1 MPPTVAWWSWASPTR
16 RPITTTVTPTTV
28 IPVTAMVRPTDT
40 AVTPKLPAM
49 AAEILNP
56 HLSWNL
62 ARDVSEA
69 LEYHFMVN
77 ALLAGSIVAIMA
89 GLVGWFM
96 VLRRDTFA
104 GHTLSMMA
112 FPGASGAALLG
123 IPAAWGYFVF
133 CGAGAL
139 AIGRLPRARGGLQGE
154 QSAAV
159 GAVQALALAIG
170 FLFVSLYGGVLG
182 DLENLLFGTFIGISD
197 SQVLALLAVA
207 AGTLAVL
214 GALARPLLFASVDAG
229 VAGARGVPVRALA
242 SAFLLLLGL
251 AVAATS
257 QITGVLL
264 VFALLVT
271 PAATA
276 QAITARPLLSLLLT
290 VALGLLVVWL
300 GLGIAYFS
308 VYPAGFFI
316 TTISFATYVLARTL
330 VAVVGGRSGDHLAP
344 PSPAA
349 PPRGVID

>member
-1 MPPTVAWWSWASPTR
+1 
-16 RPITTTVTPTTV
+16 
-28 IPVTAMVRPTDT
+28 
-40 AVTPKLPAM
+40 M
-49 AAEILNP
+49 AAEVLNP
-56 HLSWNL
+56 HPSWNL
-62 ARDVSEA
+62 ARDISLV

-89 GLVGWFM
+89 GLVGWLM
-96 VLRRDTFA
+96 VLRRETFA

-123 IPAAWGYFVF
+123 VPAAWGYFMF

-139 AIGRLPRARGGLQGE
+139 AIGRLPRAREGSQSE
-154 QSAAV
+154 QSAAI

-182 DLENLLFGTFIGISD
+182 DLENLLFGTFLGVSD
-197 SQVLALLAVA
+197 SQVLVLLAVA
-207 AGTLAVL
+207 AVTLAVL
-214 GALARPLLFASVDAG
+214 GALARPVLFASVDAD
-229 VAGARGVPVRALA
+229 VAGARGLPVRALS

-276 QAITARPLLSLLLT
+276 QTITARPLTSLLLT

-316 TTISFATYVLARTL
+316 TTISFGIYVLARVLTGI
-330 VAVVGGRSGDHLAP
+330 AGRRSGDRVAP
-344 PSPAA
+344 PAPAA
-349 PPRGVID
+349 PPRGVIA

>member
-1 MPPTVAWWSWASPTR
+1 MQGRA
-16 RPITTTVTPTTV
+16 
-28 IPVTAMVRPTDT
+28 
-40 AVTPKLPAM
+40 AM
-49 AAEILNP
+49 AAEVLNP
-56 HLSWNL
+56 RPSWNL
-62 ARDVSEA
+62 ARDVSLA

-89 GLVGWFM
+89 GLVGWLM
-96 VLRRDTFA
+96 VLRRETFA

-123 IPAAWGYFVF
+123 VPAAWGYFVF

-139 AIGRLPRARGGLQGE
+139 AIGRLPRARERSRSE
-154 QSAAV
+154 QSAAI

-182 DLENLLFGTFIGISD
+182 DLENLLFGTFLGISD
-197 SQVLALLAVA
+197 SQVLVLLAVA
-207 AGTLAVL
+207 AGTLAAL
-214 GALARPLLFASVDAG
+214 AALARPLLFASVDAG
-229 VAGARGVPVRALA
+229 VAGARGVPVRALS

-276 QAITARPLLSLLLT
+276 QAITARPLASLLLT

-316 TTISFATYVLARTL
+316 TTISFGIYVLARVL
-330 VAVVGGRSGDHLAP
+330 VGLVGRRSGDLHGPSAP
-344 PSPAA
+344 DV